1 MPPMISRS
9 TISINLQRQTP
20 AGSRSVCAGLGPT
33 SKVINPHR
41 ALSSIAHDEAGIKHK
56 LDPRFRLIGRFAGRR
71 SNKVW
76 LKLTFRHPSSPDIDK
91 RDAYKTK
98 KLPNGSLL
106 KTASESI
113 SRVLSLDD
121 HLSRTRVTARL
132 KHATRMHGR
141 AAVWH
146 SYLRLLQMGFSK
158 PRCCQRAGAL
168 LPHRFSFS
176 PACAGEFTFLWHFP
190 SGRPA
195 QPLAGILPFGART
208 FLTLLKAARD
218 RLARSQCGIL
228 PYRNRNKEHH
238 DNLRIGWRHIF

>member
-1 MPPMISRS
+1 MAR
-9 TISINLQRQTP
+9 NAGP
-20 AGSRSVCAGLGPT
+20 A
-33 SKVINPHR
+33 
-41 ALSSIAHDEAGIKHK
+41 
-56 LDPRFRLIGRFAGRR
+56 
-71 SNKVW
+71 NKVR
-76 LKLTFRHPSSPDIDK
+76 LKLAFRHPSSPDIDK
-91 RDAYKTK
+91 RDAYEAK

-176 PACAGEFTFLWHFP
+176 PTFLWHFP

-208 FLTLLKAARD
+208 FLMPLKTARD

-238 DNLRIGWRHIF
+238 DNLRIGWRHIFQRKRFHGTL

>member
-1 MPPMISRS
+1 MAR
-9 TISINLQRQTP
+9 NAGP
-20 AGSRSVCAGLGPT
+20 A
-33 SKVINPHR
+33 
-41 ALSSIAHDEAGIKHK
+41 
-56 LDPRFRLIGRFAGRR
+56 
-71 SNKVW
+71 NKVL
-76 LKLTFRHPSSPDIDK
+76 LKLAFRHPSSPDIDK
-91 RDAYKTK
+91 RDAYETK

-106 KTASESI
+106 KNASESI

-168 LPHRFSFS
+168 VPHRFSFS

-208 FLTLLKAARD
+208 FLTPLKAARD

-238 DNLRIGWRHIF
+238 DNLRIGWRHIFQRTRFHGTL

>member
-1 MPPMISRS
+1 MRGAPVTFWLPASTSRKG
-9 TISINLQRQTP
+9 RP
-20 AGSRSVCAGLGPT
+20 ATMCSHAFFVSGRDSRVAS
-33 SKVINPHR
+33 
-41 ALSSIAHDEAGIKHK
+41 
-56 LDPRFRLIGRFAGRR
+56 
-71 SNKVW
+71 
-76 LKLTFRHPSSPDIDK
+76 
-91 RDAYKTK
+91 KTK

-195 QPLAGILPFGART
+195 QPLAGILPCGART
-208 FLTLLKAARD
+208 FLAPLRGTRPSGP
-218 RLARSQCGIL
+218 LACGIVAERAAL
-228 PYRNRNKEHH
+228 
-238 DNLRIGWRHIF
+238 LRIPQKGRRRSRFSAQLGSAVGLSGSPWKEEEK

>member
-1 MPPMISRS
+1 MLFARCPCPGEMCGRMSAVAPRR
-9 TISINLQRQTP
+9 NL
-20 AGSRSVCAGLGPT
+20 
-33 SKVINPHR
+33 
-41 ALSSIAHDEAGIKHK
+41 
-56 LDPRFRLIGRFAGRR
+56 FRRR
-71 SNKVW
+71 NK
-76 LKLTFRHPSSPDIDK
+76 K
-91 RDAYKTK
+91 A
-98 KLPNGSLL
+98 PNREPFE
-106 KTASESI
+106 TASESI

-208 FLTLLKAARD
+208 FLTPCGARPSGP
-218 RLARSQCGIL
+218 LAYNSVPRACS
-228 PYRNRNKEHH
+228 K
-238 DNLRIGWRHIF
+238 

>member
-1 MPPMISRS
+1 MAR
-9 TISINLQRQTP
+9 NAGP
-20 AGSRSVCAGLGPT
+20 ANKGL
-33 SKVINPHR
+33 
-41 ALSSIAHDEAGIKHK
+41 
-56 LDPRFRLIGRFAGRR
+56 
-71 SNKVW
+71 
-76 LKLTFRHPSSPDIDK
+76 LKLAFRHPSSPDIDK
-91 RDAYKTK
+91 RDAYETK

-106 KTASESI
+106 KNASESI

-208 FLTLLKAARD
+208 FLTLNAR
-218 RLARSQCGIL
+218 L
-228 PYRNRNKEHH
+228 PDPLVCYSSKHRQ
-238 DNLRIGWRHIF
+238 

>member
-1 MPPMISRS
+1 MAR
-9 TISINLQRQTP
+9 NAGP
-20 AGSRSVCAGLGPT
+20 ANKGL
-33 SKVINPHR
+33 
-41 ALSSIAHDEAGIKHK
+41 
-56 LDPRFRLIGRFAGRR
+56 
-71 SNKVW
+71 
-76 LKLTFRHPSSPDIDK
+76 LKLAFRHPSSPDIDK
-91 RDAYKTK
+91 RDAYETK

-106 KTASESI
+106 KNASESI

-176 PACAGEFTFLWHFP
+176 PVSRMLRIAACSEQGSLLFCGTDP

-195 QPLAGILPFGART
+195 QPLAGILPCGART
-208 FLTLLKAARD
+208 FLA
-218 RLARSQCGIL
+218 
-228 PYRNRNKEHH
+228 P
-238 DNLRIGWRHIF
+238 

>member
-1 MPPMISRS
+1 M
-9 TISINLQRQTP
+9 
-20 AGSRSVCAGLGPT
+20 
-33 SKVINPHR
+33 
-41 ALSSIAHDEAGIKHK
+41 
-56 LDPRFRLIGRFAGRR
+56 
-71 SNKVW
+71 
-76 LKLTFRHPSSPDIDK
+76 
-91 RDAYKTK
+91 
-98 KLPNGSLL
+98 

-121 HLSRTRVTARL
+121 HLSRTRVTVRL

-208 FLTLLKAARD
+208 FLTYARAIA
-218 RLARSQCGIL
+218 RPTQRTILADGTMVRSFLVFAL
-228 PYRNRNKEHH
+228 PPSCC
-238 DNLRIGWRHIF
+238 RHEGERRKSRMKSAFPARRVSCRETGEVETVGSRGKR

>member
-1 MPPMISRS
+1 MAR
-9 TISINLQRQTP
+9 NAGP
-20 AGSRSVCAGLGPT
+20 A
-33 SKVINPHR
+33 
-41 ALSSIAHDEAGIKHK
+41 
-56 LDPRFRLIGRFAGRR
+56 
-71 SNKVW
+71 NKVR
-76 LKLTFRHPSSPDIDK
+76 LKLAFRHPSSPDIDK
-91 RDAYKTK
+91 RDAYEAK

-190 SGRPA
+190 SGRPGQTVARIFKRLFPVPFPVGPPRPAVSWHLALWSPDFPHAA
-195 QPLAGILPFGART
+195 QDGARSSGPLAVWYSTISEPKQGA
-208 FLTLLKAARD
+208 
-218 RLARSQCGIL
+218 S
-228 PYRNRNKEHH
+228 
-238 DNLRIGWRHIF
+238 

>member
-1 MPPMISRS
+1 MTFWLPASTSQKGRS
-9 TISINLQRQTP
+9 ASMCSHEFFVSGRDRCF
-20 AGSRSVCAGLGPT
+20 A
-33 SKVINPHR
+33 SK
-41 ALSSIAHDEAGIKHK
+41 A
-56 LDPRFRLIGRFAGRR
+56 
-71 SNKVW
+71 
-76 LKLTFRHPSSPDIDK
+76 
-91 RDAYKTK
+91 K

-195 QPLAGILPFGART
+195 QPLAGILPCGART
-208 FLTLLKAARD
+208 FLAPLRGYATVWPARLWYCSRTCFTLVE
-218 RLARSQCGIL
+218 
-228 PYRNRNKEHH
+228 PHE
-238 DNLRIGWRHIF
+238 

>member
-1 MPPMISRS
+1 MTCVYANRRH
-9 TISINLQRQTP
+9 TF
-20 AGSRSVCAGLGPT
+20 CPT
-33 SKVINPHR
+33 GKVDLFDLFNKKWALTCVNAQNRTHFLSYNP
-41 ALSSIAHDEAGIKHK
+41 
-56 LDPRFRLIGRFAGRR
+56 
-71 SNKVW
+71 
-76 LKLTFRHPSSPDIDK
+76 HPSSPDIDK
-91 RDAYKTK
+91 RDAYEAK
-98 KLPNGSLL
+98 KLPSGSLL

-121 HLSRTRVTARL
+121 HLSRTRVTTRL

-195 QPLAGILPFGART
+195 QPLAGILPCPAVSWHLALWSPDFPHAAQGGARSSGP
-208 FLTLLKAARD
+208 
-218 RLARSQCGIL
+218 LAVWYSTISEPKQGAS
-228 PYRNRNKEHH
+228 
-238 DNLRIGWRHIF
+238 